1 MNKSI
6 LSRNR
11 WITNNSITRYV
22 KANSGV
28 LIALSLIVIT
38 LAITSRTFFT
48 SDNLISVLRQVCIN
62 TMLALGM
69 SLVLIIQCIDLSI
82 GSVLAIS
89 GCLCVMMINAG
100 VPMGLSI
107 LLTLILGAVFGLVN
121 GFLVANTR
129 IPPFIITL
137 ATMQTIRGVAYLITN
152 GKSIMCYYEPFGQ
165 IGTAYVGF
173 IPLMVIVTAVF
184 LLLASLL
191 LSKTRFGRRMY
202 AIGGNKSA
210 AIYAGI
216 NVKKITTIVYIL
228 TGVFSSAAGIML
240 ASRVYSAQPTA
251 GQGYEANAIAA
262 AVLGG
267 VSFNGGIG
275 TAGGVMAGALIL
287 GILNNGL
294 NLLHVH
300 FYWQNIIMGVIVL
313 LSVYIDTIK
322 SARML
327 KVHKAK

>member
-1 MNKSI
+1 MDNNI
-6 LSRNR
+6 SRKTR
-11 WITNNSITRYV
+11 WLINNPITRYF
-22 KANSGV
+22 KGNSGV
-28 LIALSLIVIT
+28 LIALSLIVVT
-38 LAITSRTFFT
+38 LSLASKTFIT

-69 SLVLIIQCIDLSI
+69 SLVLIIKCIDLSI

-100 VPMGLSI
+100 VPMAAAIIITLS
-107 LLTLILGAVFGLVN
+107 LGAFCGLVN
-121 GFLVANTR
+121 GVIVSNTR

-137 ATMQTIRGVAYLITN
+137 ATMQTIRGAAYLITN
-152 GKSIMCYYEPFGQ
+152 GKSIMCYYEPFGA
-165 IGTAYVGF
+165 IGTAYIGF
-173 IPLMVIVTAVF
+173 IPLLVVITAIF
-184 LLLASLL
+184 LAITSIL

-202 AIGGNKSA
+202 AIGGNKDA

-216 NVKKITTIVYIL
+216 NVKRITTVVYIL
-228 TGVFSSAAGIML
+228 TGIFSSAAGIML

-300 FYWQNIIMGVIVL
+300 FYWQNIVMGVIVL

-327 KVHKAK
+327 KVHKAN